1 MKYAIKITDQK
12 GNWEADSTGCAENLL
27 LYDDKRAFL
36 RRINNI
42 SDSPYFFHMHAREDT
57 KFGSYQEVQCLCKK
71 LNKLAGNSRT
81 FRPIN
86 RTKCLYI
93 THRNYSRN
101 KLSNSGIRRWRKAS
115 KSKDPQK
122 ETPFETLRRKT
133 REKENR

>member
-12 GNWEADSTGCAENLL
+12 GNWEADSIVWAENMLL
-27 LYDDKRAFL
+27 FYDKRAFL
-36 RRINNI
+36 SRINNI
-42 SDSPYFFHMHAREDT
+42 SESPYFFHMHTREDT
-57 KFGSYQEVQCLCKK
+57 KFGSYQEAQYLCKK
-71 LNKLAGNSRT
+71 LNKHAGNSRM
-81 FRPIN
+81 FSPIS

-101 KLSNSGIRRWRKAS
+101 KLSNSGIRRRRKAS

-122 ETPFETLRRKT
+122 ETPFETLRRKN